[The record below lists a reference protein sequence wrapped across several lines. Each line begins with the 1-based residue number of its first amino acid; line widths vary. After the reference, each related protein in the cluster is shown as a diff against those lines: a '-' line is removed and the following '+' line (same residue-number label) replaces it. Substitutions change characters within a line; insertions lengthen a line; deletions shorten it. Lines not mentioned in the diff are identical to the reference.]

1 MVRILQK
8 YESIEYV
15 GDWHAQYYE
24 PEIVGRPG
32 HSVRV
37 RLFEEAEVPLSPPPS
52 GKQQQQQQQQQAPT
66 A

>member
-1 MVRILQK
+1 MVRLLQK

-15 GDWHAQYYE
+15 GDWHAQYHE

-37 RLFEEAEVPLSPPPS
+37 RLFEEAEVPPPPPS
-52 GKQQQQQQQQQAPT
+52 EKQQQQQQQPAV
-66 A
+66 